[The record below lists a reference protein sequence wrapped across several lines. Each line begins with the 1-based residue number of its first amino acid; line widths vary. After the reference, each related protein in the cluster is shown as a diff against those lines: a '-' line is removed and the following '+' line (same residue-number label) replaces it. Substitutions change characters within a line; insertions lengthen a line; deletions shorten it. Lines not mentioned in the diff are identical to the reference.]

1 MLIGHVYDEEEEEEE
16 DLLMLLLSISEQ
28 SNASMDVLRLV

>member
-1 MLIGHVYDEEEEEEE
+1 MLIGHVYDEEEEEE

>member
-1 MLIGHVYDEEEEEEE
+1 MLIGHVYEEEE

-28 SNASMDVLRLV
+28 SNASMNVLRLV

>member
-1 MLIGHVYDEEEEEEE
+1 MLIGHVYEEEEE

-28 SNASMDVLRLV
+28 SNASMNVLRLV

>member
-1 MLIGHVYDEEEEEEE
+1 MLIGHVYEEEEEE

-28 SNASMDVLRLV
+28 SNASMNVLRLV

>member
-1 MLIGHVYDEEEEEEE
+1 MLIGHVYDEEEEEE

-28 SNASMDVLRLV
+28 SNASMNVLRLV

>member
-28 SNASMDVLRLV
+28 SNASMNVLRLV